1 MSTANIHA
9 NPAAH
14 LAILD
19 LLNRYT
25 DAVNQR
31 DWKTLQ
37 DVFTADGVWDMGGPA
52 AGPMAML
59 FKGAQ
64 GIADGIGGS
73 ISTTELCVQ
82 TNHAPVIVVDGQRAT
97 ARTTVNELV
106 RPKGGGGVTIV
117 GTYYDDI
124 LLGTDGEWR
133 FKERR
138 FRITYVDATT
148 AVPGQVMASFPL
160 KTG

>member
-37 DVFTADGVWDMGGPA
+37 
-52 AGPMAML
+52 L
-59 FKGAQ
+59 SL
-64 GIADGIGGS
+64 IHI
-73 ISTTELCVQ
+73 
-82 TNHAPVIVVDGQRAT
+82 
-97 ARTTVNELV
+97 
-106 RPKGGGGVTIV
+106 
-117 GTYYDDI
+117 
-124 LLGTDGEWR
+124 
-133 FKERR
+133 
-138 FRITYVDATT
+138 
-148 AVPGQVMASFPL
+148 
-160 KTG
+160 